1 LPIPIGDFDIDR
13 GEASVVARR
22 ARGRSRHPVRIGA
35 RRSSTCVGFRPAGL
49 GDVVPFGYFRS
60 MERMTPV
67 DAQWYWMSEKIPGD
81 QFLLYGFAGAAPH
94 LDTAIEVL
102 LRRAA
107 AIADLTLRVVDVD
120 FAIDYPYWIRTNVC
134 PDQVVVHDLAQPTW
148 NTCLDTVGE
157 LTGDPLDLRE
167 KAWRIHVFVDID
179 DVPRC
184 AGPATIAVLQI
195 GHALADGRRASA
207 IARELFGRHE
217 PDPGGVS
224 GAEQPYSSVRAA
236 ALAAIRLPK
245 QVSSLGLRGLNAACS
260 HRQLVSDVLEG
271 RTPDEAERRPAL
283 VTNTRPEGR
292 RMLRTLILDRDDLPG
307 PTVTVSALAVVSLA
321 LSDYLTG
328 RGVDPVTLG
337 AEVTMASPGKA
348 LARNNLRNVGVD
360 LFSTTASMER
370 RTGQIAEAL
379 ALRRA
384 RSVHPALRAGDVAF
398 AAVPAPL
405 LRWGVAQFDP
415 DIVPDRVI
423 GNTVVSSINRGAAD
437 LVFGGVPVAFTAG
450 YPALSPAMGITH
462 GVHGIG
468 DTVAISVHAAESA
481 IDDIDN
487 YLEILSSSIAWNRI
501 VAGADR

>member
-1 LPIPIGDFDIDR
+1 
-13 GEASVVARR
+13 
-22 ARGRSRHPVRIGA
+22 
-35 RRSSTCVGFRPAGL
+35 
-49 GDVVPFGYFRS
+49 
-60 MERMTPV
+60 
-67 DAQWYWMSEKIPGD
+67 
-81 QFLLYGFAGAAPH
+81 
-94 LDTAIEVL
+94 
-102 LRRAA
+102 
-107 AIADLTLRVVDVD
+107 
-120 FAIDYPYWIRTNVC
+120 
-134 PDQVVVHDLAQPTW
+134 
-148 NTCLDTVGE
+148 
-157 LTGDPLDLRE
+157 
-167 KAWRIHVFVDID
+167 
-179 DVPRC
+179 
-184 AGPATIAVLQI
+184 
-195 GHALADGRRASA
+195 
-207 IARELFGRHE
+207 
-217 PDPGGVS
+217 
-224 GAEQPYSSVRAA
+224 
-236 ALAAIRLPK
+236 
-245 QVSSLGLRGLNAACS
+245 
-260 HRQLVSDVLEG
+260 VLEG

-328 RGVDPVTLG
+328 RGVDPATLG

-384 RSVHPALRAGDVAF
+384 RSVHPSLRAGDVAF

-415 DIVPDRVI
+415 GIVPDRVI

-487 YLEILSSSIAWNRI
+487 YLEILSSSIARNRI